1 MAYTPDAEVEH
12 APEVPATDA
21 RQGRWGRHALWML
34 LASLA
39 LVFIALFGTW
49 WARSGDLRA
58 VDHKARVT
66 AGEEQTSPTP
76 LVQPKNKAS
85 DVRPTDL
92 NR

>member
-1 MAYTPDAEVEH
+1 MTYNPDAEAEH
-12 APEVPATDA
+12 APEVAATDA

-39 LVFIALFGTW
+39 LVVIALFGTW
-49 WARSGDLRA
+49 WARSGDLQS
-58 VDHKARVT
+58 VDHKSRAV
-66 AGEEQTSPTP
+66 AGEEATSPTP
-76 LVQPKNKAS
+76 LVQPKNKVT